1 MTALHAALSQQE
13 TGDVSLYLTQGTH
26 LKNTTLETIE
36 FLAGKDYQVITIA
49 VTLPYAIAKRNL
61 LQKNVDLSRIHFID
75 TLTKYSL
82 GPNVPAERQC
92 LFLNNPSDITNLGI
106 AITETLHRVPEGKRC
121 VVLDDISTM
130 LLYSPSD
137 TVLKFLHFMVTKLRL
152 MDVDGI
158 LFSVD
163 KVLAPQ
169 ILAQM
174 QTLMDKSVVLD
185 SPDTAGK
192 EAVATGS

>member
-1 MTALHAALSQQE
+1 MTALPTALSQQDA
-13 TGDVSLYLTQGTH
+13 GDVSLYLTQGTH

-36 FLAGKDYQVITIA
+36 YLTGQDYHVITIA
-49 VTLPYAIAKRNL
+49 VTLPYAIAKRSL
-61 LQKNVDLSRIHFID
+61 LQKNVDMSRIHYID

-82 GPNVPAERQC
+82 GPHIPEAPQCIFLSSPAD
-92 LFLNNPSDITNLGI
+92 LTNLGI

-121 VVLDDISTM
+121 VILDDISTL

-152 MDVDGI
+152 QDVDGI

-174 QTLMDKSVVLD
+174 QILMDTIVVLD
-185 SPDTAGK
+185 SPDTKGK
-192 EAVATGS
+192 GAVATGS

>member
-13 TGDVSLYLTQGTH
+13 KGDISLYLTQGAH
-26 LKNTTLETIE
+26 LKNTTLDTIE
-36 FLAGKDYQVITIA
+36 YLVGQDYLVITIA

-61 LQKNVDLSRIHFID
+61 LQKSVDMSRIHYID

-82 GPNVPAERQC
+82 GPHIPEELQCIFLSSPA
-92 LFLNNPSDITNLGI
+92 DITNLGI
-106 AITETLHRVPEGKRC
+106 AITETLHHVPEGKRC
-121 VVLDDISTM
+121 VVLDDISTL

-152 MDVDGI
+152 QEVDGI

-174 QTLMDKSVVLD
+174 QTLMDKIVILD
-185 SPDTAGK
+185 NPDAAVK
-192 EAVATGS
+192 EAQVAGS